1 MEKLEKLYT
10 AEEDVQNAQLLMK
23 RGDYFAASELLTKV
37 LESCPWS
44 VESHQLRSECHLNV
58 GDLQRAANDIH
69 ALSKL
74 IPDNTEAYL
83 KLSEIH
89 YELGDA
95 DQALVNIREC
105 LKLDQDHKKCS
116 DLYRKLKKLA
126 KFIENMKKSDDE
138 SRYDDC
144 IRAAQSIIELVAQ
157 SKKFIQ
163 QSESYI
169 CSCNSKAK
177 YTQKAIETCTN
188 VLNDNENDIEA
199 LYNRAQAYIT
209 EEKYDEALND
219 CNKGKNIENNDRFNE
234 CVMKIQKLIKQSKKR
249 DYYKILGVKR
259 SASKK
264 EIIKAYRKLAQEWH
278 PDQHPEGSAKEKAQK
293 MFIDIAAAK
302 EVLTDQG
309 TFFYAM
315 YLFFI

>member
-1 MEKLEKLYT
+1 
-10 AEEDVQNAQLLMK
+10 MK
-23 RGDYFAASELLTKV
+23 RGDYFGAIELLTKV
-37 LESCPWS
+37 LENCPWS
-44 VESHQLRSECHLNV
+44 IGSHQLRSECHLNV

-83 KLSEIH
+83 QLSEIH

-95 DQALVNIREC
+95 DQALMNIREC

-116 DLYRKLKKLA
+116 DFYKKLKKLA
-126 KFIENMKKSDDE
+126 KFIENMKKSHDE

-144 IRAAQSIIELVAQ
+144 IRAAQSIIELVGQ

-163 QSESYI
+163 QGESFI
-169 CSCNSKAK
+169 CACNSKAK
-177 YTQKAIETCTN
+177 YTQKAIETCTK

-209 EEKYDEALND
+209 EENYDEALND
-219 CNKGKNIENNDRFNE
+219 CNKAKNIENSDRFNE

-264 EIIKAYRKLAQEWH
+264 EIIKAYRKMAQEWH
-278 PDQHPEGSAKEKAQK
+278 PDQHPEGADKEKAQK

-309 TFFYAM
+309 
-315 YLFFI
+315 